1 MADAGHSADVFHHVR
16 DADVFELPKFMGGEL
31 HLPMLEFLPSPTKM
45 LLAAQG
51 HLPEGESIMG
61 LQVTRFMVLQVVA
74 AVLVLL
80 IARGLAIRV
89 SGGQP
94 VRGRWWN
101 FWETLALFIRDEVVR
116 PTIGTGHHDHDHS
129 EEHHHDSHGDG
140 LGHDADLPAG
150 DHGHHSAGDTSGAAG
165 MPSAHAGESVAL
177 GGAAALQ
184 VGHPAD
190 RYLPYVWSC
199 FFYVLFCNL
208 LGAFPW
214 MGSATGEINVT
225 AALALTT
232 LGAVMIYGSAELGFV
247 GFWKAL
253 APTMDLPGPLK
264 IFLVPM
270 IWLIEL
276 LGFAIKHGV
285 LAVRLFANI
294 MGGHTVLAVILGFI
308 AMEGV
313 VDSDLFYLVAP
324 ASIFGQVFIGLLEL
338 FVAFLQAYVFAFLAS
353 LFISAAVHPH

>member
-16 DADVFELPKFMGGEL
+16 DATVFELPQFMGG
-31 HLPMLEFLPSPTKM
+31 HLPLPRLEFLPSPTKL

-51 HLPEGESIMG
+51 ELPAGESVMG
-61 LQVTRFMVLQVVA
+61 LQLTRFMVLQVVA

-80 IARGLAIRV
+80 IYRGLARRAQ
-89 SGGQP
+89 SGEP

-101 FWETLALFIRDEVVR
+101 FWEMLALFIRDEVVR
-116 PTIGTGHHDHDHS
+116 PTIGTGHHDD
-129 EEHHHDSHGDG
+129 HGD
-140 LGHDADLPAG
+140 HDEHAAHGEHGSDEGAG
-150 DHGHHSAGDTSGAAG
+150 VAAAG
-165 MPSAHAGESVAL
+165 SLGDELAGASLAA
-177 GGAAALQ
+177 GGSAAALD
-184 VGHPAD
+184 VSHPAD
-190 RYLPYVWSC
+190 RYLPFVWSC

-214 MGSATGEINVT
+214 LGSATGEINVT

-232 LGAVMIYGSAELGFV
+232 VGAVIIYGSGELGFF

-270 IWLIEL
+270 IWVIEL
-276 LGFAIKHGV
+276 VGFVIKHGV

-294 MGGHTVLAVILGFI
+294 MAGHTVIAVILGFI
-308 AMEGV
+308 ALAGV
-313 VDSDLFYLVAP
+313 VDTNLFYFVMP
-324 ASIFGQVFIGLLEL
+324 ASIAGQVFIGLLEL